1 MDTQR
6 IISHMNEHHQVELVG
21 LLKKFGQIN
30 EPKNAKLISVDV
42 TGLNIGYDDGR
53 DLRVEFPQKVAEDGL
68 KNAVIE
74 LCQSVPKT
82 LDFVAVKK
90 EMREFIDEFG
100 SVVLSTL
107 SEKGEPIASYAP
119 LLRDGDR
126 CYIYVSEVSEHYGSL
141 VSNPDNVEV
150 LFLEDESKA
159 KSVIL
164 RKRLRFR
171 ARAKFVD
178 RGSEFDRVFDN
189 FIEKTGGG
197 GGIKTI
203 RKMMDFHL
211 VALEFGKGR
220 FVKGFG
226 QAYNVINGE
235 ISYVGGEGNPHKLNR
250 E

>member
-6 IISHMNEHHQVELVG
+6 IITHMNEHHQVELAG
-21 LLKKFGQIN
+21 LLKKFGQVD
-30 EPKNAKLISVDV
+30 EPKSPTLVAVDIA
-42 TGLNIGYDDGR
+42 GLNIGYDEGKS
-53 DLRVEFPQKVAEDGL
+53 LRIDFPQKVAESDL

-74 LCQSVPKT
+74 LCQSIPKT

-90 EMREFIDEFG
+90 EMQEFIDGFG
-100 SVVLSTL
+100 SVVLSTINQA
-107 SEKGEPIASYAP
+107 GESIASYAP
-119 LLRDGDR
+119 LLRYENKY
-126 CYIYVSEVSEHYGSL
+126 YIYISEVSEHYGSL
-141 VSNPDNVEV
+141 RANPNNVEV

-171 ARAKFVD
+171 TQVTFIN
-178 RGSEFDRVFDN
+178 RGDEFDKVFDN
-189 FIEKTGGG
+189 FIERTGGG

-203 RKMMDFHL
+203 RTMMDFHL

-226 QAYNVINGE
+226 QAYDIMNDK
-235 ISYVGGEGNPHKLNR
+235 ISYAGGDGNPHKIKKD
-250 E
+250 